1 MTNLSAQDLSVHK
14 WENRLLI
21 VLTEDTEDI
30 LYMKQLEELSNCRE
44 GMENRKLI
52 VYQSTPDKFQTGL
65 ETKEKWQNSSEI
77 YKKYN
82 GNKPGFQVL
91 LIGLDGGI
99 KMDQSEIL
107 TCEKLFGTIDTM
119 PMRKAEMRKNEE
131 R

>member
-1 MTNLSAQDLSVHK
+1 MTTLSAQDLSVHK

-21 VLTEDTEDI
+21 LLSEDTEDMV
-30 LYMKQLEELSNCRE
+30 YKKQLEELSNCLKGIE
-44 GMENRKLI
+44 DRKLI
-52 VYQSTPDKFQTGL
+52 VYQSTKYKFRKGL
-65 ETKEKWQNSSEI
+65 ETAGEWKNSPDI

-99 KMDQSEIL
+99 KIDQSELIS
-107 TCEKLFGTIDTM
+107 CEKLFGTIDSM
-119 PMRKAEMRKNEE
+119 PMRKDEMRKNKE